1 MRATPFLIHDNSDTR
16 PLLRLAFNE
25 GFSEQWLQE
34 QLFRNPQSLPFGE
47 INPGYRE
54 VVPLCME
61 MNTGAGPID
70 IVYVT
75 PQGKL
80 VIVETKL
87 WRNPEARRKVIGQI
101 LDYAKEL
108 QNWSYSDLQ
117 REVSRRTGEKGNVP
131 YELVRSQYPTTE
143 EAEFVDGVS
152 NSLAQ
157 GDIML
162 VIAGDGIRSDTQA
175 MIQYLDNTANM
186 KFTLAVIET
195 AVYQTE
201 DKDLTFVQPRTL
213 FKTKEIPRTVFI
225 ADFGEQP
232 VPSIGTSNT
241 RNPLNDQY
249 EIFWRRFLSE
259 LRLDDPEQPIANP
272 VPKGNVTFPMP
283 PGGGTAWITLYF
295 FKASSE
301 IGCFLRIRKS
311 EDTNWLYQT
320 LKDEAEAIKD
330 ELPFSFQWDDDNQ
343 KIKASKR
350 IKAEWPPVNLP
361 EVETFFT
368 QHINAFVNVFKPRLE
383 RYLNQQSD
391 AL

>member
-1 MRATPFLIHDNSDTR
+1 LRATPFLIDGNAETR

-34 QLFRNPQSLPFGE
+34 QLFKNPQSLPFGE

-61 MNTGAGPID
+61 MNTAAGPID

-108 QNWSYSDLQ
+108 QNLSYSDLQ

-131 YELVRSQYPTTE
+131 YALVQNHYPNTD
-143 EAEFVDGVS
+143 EAEFVDGIS

-157 GDIML
+157 GDFML

-195 AVYQTE
+195 AVYQTKE
-201 DKDLTFVQPRTL
+201 KDLTFIQPRTL
-213 FKTKEIPRTVFI
+213 FQTKEVQRTIYISDI
-225 ADFGEQP
+225 AEP
-232 VPSIGTSNT
+232 VAQNQHRPDEV
-241 RNPLNDQY
+241 NPLFRNY
-249 EIFWRRFLSE
+249 ERFWTDFAKGLQ
-259 LRLDDPEQPIANP
+259 LDDPEQPIGNP
-272 VPKGNVTFPMP
+272 IPRGNMYFILP
-283 PGGGTAWITLYF
+283 PGSSTAWLTLYF
-295 FKASSE
+295 LKSGSR
-301 IGCFLRIRKS
+301 IGCFFRAANTEQGAEI
-311 EDTNWLYQT
+311 YQA
-320 LKDEAEAIKD
+320 LKDEAKD
-330 ELPFSFQWDDDNQ
+330 IEQEINYPLYWEDANQ
-343 KIKASKR
+343 RIGTYKR
-350 IKAEWPPVNLP
+350 IDAEWPPTDLP
-361 EVETFFT
+361 EVKSYFSDV
-368 QHINAFVNVFKPRLE
+368 INSFVNTFRPRLE
-383 RYLNQQSD
+383 RLS
-391 AL
+391 AIES

>member
-1 MRATPFLIHDNSDTR
+1 MRATPFLIDGNAETR

-61 MNTGAGPID
+61 MNTAAGPID

-131 YELVRSQYPTTE
+131 YALVQNHYPNTD
-143 EAEFVDGVS
+143 EAEFVDGIS

-157 GDIML
+157 GDFML

-201 DKDLTFVQPRTL
+201 EQDLTFIQPRTL
-213 FKTKEIPRTVFI
+213 FQTKEIQRTVYI
-225 ADFGEQP
+225 TDFGETPSPVDNLSTSQP
-232 VPSIGTSNT
+232 SSLMT
-241 RNPLNDQY
+241 QY
-249 EIFWRRFLSE
+249 HQFWKAFIDD
-259 LRLDDPEQPIANP
+259 LRLDDPDQPMANPIAR
-272 VPKGNVTFPMP
+272 GNVFFPMP
-283 PGGGTAWITLYF
+283 PSSATAWITLYF
-295 FKASSE
+295 YKAKSE
-301 IGCFLRIRKS
+301 IGCFLRLAS
-311 EDTNWLYQT
+311 TEEGLSLYQE
-320 LKDEAEAIKD
+320 LKEDAEAINS
-330 ELPFSFQWDDDNQ
+330 ELPLTVEWDDKNC
-343 KIKASKR
+343 R
-350 IKAEWPPVNLP
+350 IITHRRIEGDWPPVSDP
-361 EVETFFT
+361 GVKAFFSETL
-368 QHINAFVNVFKPRLE
+368 NAFVNAFRPRMERLSALE
-383 RYLNQQSD
+383 N
-391 AL
+391 